1 MTAITNPEMIER
13 FRLVQLRGA
22 LKLERLGMKH
32 SRMGNIRAKVA
43 TFLGM
48 PKNSK
53 IDEVIARLTEM
64 IDKFD

>member
-1 MTAITNPEMIER
+1 MNAITKPEMIER

-43 TFLGM
+43 VSLGM

-64 IDKFD
+64 IDTFD